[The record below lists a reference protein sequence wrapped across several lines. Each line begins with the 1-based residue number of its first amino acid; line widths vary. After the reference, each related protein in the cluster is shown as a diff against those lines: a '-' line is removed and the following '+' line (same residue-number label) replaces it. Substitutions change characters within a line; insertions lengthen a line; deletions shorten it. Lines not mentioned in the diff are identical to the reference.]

1 MGEAMRIVEKKLRL
15 FGRELVLRVLS
26 QPVEQDPGT
35 GLLLDRVACEE
46 CNQVVD
52 RNLIKLQ
59 MRSLTQW
66 VQIGATELIDRLL
79 NLIHQSRV
87 KSHGGSISEKQQKDQ
102 RPVASAREPNVT
114 RGSALGFT
122 LSQYSSCLLPASVV
136 GTVLVLQ

>member
-1 MGEAMRIVEKKLRL
+1 M
-15 FGRELVLRVLS
+15 FGRESVLRVLS

-66 VQIGATELIDRLL
+66 VQIGATELIDRLPY
-79 NLIHQSRV
+79 LIPPPLLRHSNHRRFNCRCTSSTMSAGVTMRV
-87 KSHGGSISEKQQKDQ
+87 YFVPLAAHCCDTFC
-102 RPVASAREPNVT
+102 PAA
-114 RGSALGFT
+114 T
-122 LSQYSSCLLPASVV
+122 LSTITMSRWLWSV
-136 GTVLVLQ
+136 